1 MNSVLIKL
9 SGECLFGSDFLD
21 HGKNNCLLVQSIVD
35 QVKILQK
42 TYKIGIV
49 IGGGNFFRASRQ
61 GVALGIRQ
69 PVADFVGM
77 LATVMNGLLLQ
88 DFFARSGV
96 VAEVLGAFEI
106 SGVVQNISNQRIEA
120 AQVDGKIIIFVGGT
134 GNPFFTTDT
143 CAVLRALQIGA
154 KLVWK
159 ATNVDGVYDFDPN
172 KNLNAKILKRLSYSQ
187 FMAQDLKV
195 MDLTSISLAQKYGV
209 KIKVFNVFTKNALF
223 NAANDVNFG
232 SSIE

>member
-9 SGECLFGSDFLD
+9 SGECLFGKGVSAADNANYQ
-21 HGKNNCLLVQSIVD
+21 HIQSIVD
-35 QVKILQK
+35 QIKVLKQSC
-42 TYKIGIV
+42 KIGIV